1 MEVIGCAPYD
11 TVAAIRLRAGVV
23 VALSALV
30 AGTALYLTDAKLDV
44 TNLRDRVVATTA
56 VPPPAIT
63 PVPVSMGCRA
73 PSR

>member
-1 MEVIGCAPYD
+1 MILSRQFV
-11 TVAAIRLRAGVV
+11 VRAGVV
-23 VALSALV
+23 GALSALV
-30 AGTALYLTDAKLDV
+30 AWTALYLTDAKLDV
-44 TNLRDRVVATTA
+44 ANLRDRVVATTA

>member
-1 MEVIGCAPYD
+1 
-11 TVAAIRLRAGVV
+11 
-23 VALSALV
+23 V